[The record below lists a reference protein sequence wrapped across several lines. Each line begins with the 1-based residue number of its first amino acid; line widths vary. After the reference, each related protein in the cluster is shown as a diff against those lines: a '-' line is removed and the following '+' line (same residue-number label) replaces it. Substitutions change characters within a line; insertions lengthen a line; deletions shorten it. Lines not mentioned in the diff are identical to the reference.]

1 MFCAKCGT
9 PYSDEGKFCPAC
21 GTPNASAAQPVE
33 PVAPVQPE
41 QPVYQQPVYEQPVYE
56 QPVYQAPVQQPVQ
69 IQNATPYQKKMALAI
84 VLISIFALIV
94 GFMHTFCLVDVPMSV
109 DVELDLGSLVGN
121 ALDSSFG
128 DYDDY
133 YDYDYDDYGSGYASL
148 MPSATPSME
157 FDGSVGNIYVSP
169 AILSEAFDLVDSTGM
184 IDASFTA
191 GYIGII
197 VFGVINLLIAAV
209 GILYYLRARNNM
221 PMYDKL
227 CGSFIK
233 AKSPAMILGLLG
245 VVGCLLQIV
254 LMWFT
259 GFEYGAMGQSLG
271 VSVGVH
277 WITWVALIIYGAL
290 AGSQLLAIKSEEA

>member
-9 PYSDEGKFCPAC
+9 PYSDEAKFCPAC

-56 QPVYQAPVQQPVQ
+56 QPVYQAPVQQPIQ
-69 IQNATPYQKKMALAI
+69 IQPATPYQKKMALII
-84 VLISIFALIV
+84 VLISVFALVV
-94 GFMHTFCLVDVPMSV
+94 GFLHTFCLVDVPMSV
-109 DVELDLGSLVGN
+109 DVELDMGDLVGN
-121 ALDSSFG
+121 AFSSSYS

-133 YDYDYDDYGSGYASL
+133 FDYGSGYASM
-148 MPSATPSME
+148 MPSSTPSME

-169 AILSEAFDLVDSTGM
+169 AILSEVFDLVDSTGM

-209 GILYYLRARNNM
+209 GVLYYLRARMNM
-221 PMYDKL
+221 PLYDKI
-227 CGSFIK
+227 CGGFIK
-233 AKSPAMILGLLG
+233 AKSPALILGLLG
-245 VVGCLLQIV
+245 VLGCLLQIV

-277 WITWVALIIYGAL
+277 WITWVALAIYGVL
-290 AGSQLLAIKSEEA
+290 AGSQLLAIKSDEA